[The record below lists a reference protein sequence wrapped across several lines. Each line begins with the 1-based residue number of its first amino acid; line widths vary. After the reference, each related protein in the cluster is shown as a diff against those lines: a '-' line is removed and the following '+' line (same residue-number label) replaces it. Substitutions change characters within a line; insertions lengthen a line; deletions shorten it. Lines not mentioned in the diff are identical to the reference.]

1 MWWEIRCVCI
11 WCRYRSP
18 HASFQRGL
26 TKGTGGTISG
36 VAEYLLQ
43 RIPELLVVLADP
55 QGSGLY
61 NSIKYGV
68 MYSSTEKEGTRR
80 RHQVDS
86 LVEGIGINRVTR
98 NFAKGRPHIN
108 EAVKVTDAMAVG
120 MGRWLIKN
128 DGTFSLI
135 YSLSG
140 GLFVGSSSCVNLCG
154 AVHIARQ
161 LGPGHRIVTI
171 LCDSGSR
178 HLSKFY
184 NDAWLKK
191 QGIEVHERYGDLSF
205 LDQVQETRT
214 FSKNRCV

>member
-1 MWWEIRCVCI
+1 M
-11 WCRYRSP
+11 
-18 HASFQRGL
+18 
-26 TKGTGGTISG
+26 
-36 VAEYLLQ
+36 
-43 RIPELLVVLADP
+43 VLADP

-86 LVEGIGINRVTR
+86 LIEGIGLNRLTK
-98 NFAKGRPHIN
+98 NFEKGQPRIR

-128 DGTFSLI
+128 DGNSYYYEVLMA
-135 YSLSG
+135 
-140 GLFVGSSSCVNLCG
+140 GLFVGSSSCVNLCA
-154 AVHIARQ
+154 AVHVARQ

-171 LCDSGSR
+171 LCDSGAR

-184 NDAWLKK
+184 NDAWLKGH
-191 QGIEVHERYGDLSF
+191 GIEVRESYDDLDF
-205 LDQVQETRT
+205 LDQAQDAENVFKHE
-214 FSKNRCV
+214 K